1 MMTLALALLVATEFQ
16 FADWIEKD
24 VTNYSGV
31 YFYLEFDGSEIV
43 LTERI
48 TVTVQ
53 GKSVR
58 FTVES
63 NAKSVSFSTQ
73 PLNKNLFRLRLNGK
87 SQLGKFVRKLPPP
100 NAKGEVEEGI
110 CIGKKFFAKVGEL
123 P

>member
-1 MMTLALALLVATEFQ
+1 MIRLALILLMATEFQ

-24 VTNYSGV
+24 ISKYSGEYI
-31 YFYLEFDGSEIV
+31 YFEFNGSEVV

-53 GKSVR
+53 GESLR
-58 FTVES
+58 FAVES

-73 PLNKNLFRLRLNGK
+73 PLNKNSFRLRLSGK
-87 SQLGKFVRKLPPP
+87 TQSAKFMRKLPPP
-100 NAKGEVEEGI
+100 NAKGKVEDGI
-110 CIGKKFFAKVGEL
+110 RIGKKFFSKVGEL